1 MKKIVLNS
9 LLLLFT
15 FNFLCSQT
23 YIKNDAYE
31 VMYSQAFQQPITV
44 AYKYPDFKVYTVVGL
59 EKINGI
65 TNKVSY
71 PDPVEIKTSINWKV
85 PENIVT
91 SDKDDYSSPY
101 DRGHLAPA
109 ASFTKDEQ
117 QKFIH
122 SYLNC
127 AIMHKALNR
136 GVWKTLENRE
146 RELSDTNKVRV
157 KIILSFS
164 NKNNLAV
171 GGATIPTSFTKIIE
185 YGDTYIKPIGK
196 KYQITREVYS
206 FPNNESVKNTDL
218 NSYKVK
224 SLSGKF
230 SIN

>member
-9 LLLLFT
+9 LVLLFT
-15 FNFLCSQT
+15 FNLLCSQT

-31 VMYSQAFQQPITV
+31 VVYSQAFQQPITI
-44 AYKYPDFKVYTVVGL
+44 AYEYPDFKRRYLGKVMAVGV
-59 EKINGI
+59 I

-71 PDPVEIKTSINWKV
+71 PDPVKIETSINWKV

-91 SDKDDYSSPY
+91 SDKDDYSSHY

-109 ASFTKDEQ
+109 ASFSEDEQ
-117 QKFIH
+117 QKFIY

-146 RELSDTNKVRV
+146 RELSNTNKVSV

-164 NKNNLAV
+164 NKNNLAD
-171 GGATIPTSFTKIIE
+171 GGATIPSSFTKIIE

>member
-71 PDPVEIKTSINWKV
+71 PDPVKIKTSINWKV

-146 RELSDTNKVRV
+146 RKLSENYVFLRETRNTL
-157 KIILSFS
+157 IF
-164 NKNNLAV
+164 AV
-171 GGATIPTSFTKIIE
+171 FVSIQTYE
-185 YGDTYIKPIGK
+185 YKLQSSTAESCVSCISGLCD
-196 KYQITREVYS
+196 REVGCR
-206 FPNNESVKNTDL
+206 PLRRRRCVPAAL
-218 NSYKVK
+218 GGPC
-224 SLSGKF
+224 SGP
-230 SIN
+230 

>member
-101 DRGHLAPA
+101 DKGHLAPA

-117 QKFIH
+117 QKFIY

-164 NKNNLAV
+164 NKNSLAD
-171 GGATIPTSFTKIIE
+171 GGANIPTSFTKIIE
-185 YGDTYIKPIGK
+185 YGKTYFKPIGK
-196 KYQITREVYS
+196 KYEITREVYS

-218 NSYKVK
+218 DSYKVK

-230 SIN
+230 LIN

>member
-1 MKKIVLNS
+1 MKKIVINS

-15 FNFLCSQT
+15 FNLLCSQT

-31 VMYSQAFQQPITV
+31 VMYSQAFQQPITI
-44 AYKYPDFKVYTVVGL
+44 AYKYPDFKLYTNVPL
-59 EKINGI
+59 EIKAI
-65 TNKVSY
+65 TDKVSY
-71 PDPVEIKTSINWKV
+71 PDPVEIKISINWKE

-109 ASFTKDEQ
+109 ASFPKDEQ
-117 QKFIH
+117 QKFIY

-146 RELSDTNKVRV
+146 RELSNTNKVSV

-164 NKNNLAV
+164 NKNNLAD
-171 GGATIPTSFTKIIE
+171 GGATIPSSFTKIIE

>member
-31 VMYSQAFQQPITV
+31 VMYSQVFQQPITI
-44 AYKYPDFKVYTVVGL
+44 AYEYPNFRMVEYQVLTL
-59 EKINGI
+59 RSKISNE
-65 TNKVSY
+65 VSY
-71 PDPVEIKTSINWKV
+71 PNPVKIKTSINWEV

-101 DRGHLAPA
+101 DKGHLAPA

-117 QKFIH
+117 QKFIY

-164 NKNNLAV
+164 NKNSLAD
-171 GGATIPTSFTKIIE
+171 GGANIPTSFTKIIE
-185 YGDTYIKPIGK
+185 YGKTYFKPIGK
-196 KYQITREVYS
+196 KYEITREVYS

-218 NSYKVK
+218 DSYKVK

-230 SIN
+230 LIN